1 MHIYPKDW
9 KYGITNSSDLS
20 NIDFTQVYP
29 TDQSGLRYS
38 VDASQFVIKWEPDH
52 EPSFITDGTVTP
64 SSILSHSDCLVLM
77 STPEWSGPI
86 E

>member
-1 MHIYPKDW
+1 MHKYPQDW

-38 VDASQFVIKWEPDH
+38 VDASLTRIKIKRYVNRNKIKK
-52 EPSFITDGTVTP
+52 FNRIR
-64 SSILSHSDCLVLM
+64 
-77 STPEWSGPI
+77 
-86 E
+86 